1 MNKREFLK
9 ASLMVG
15 VAAQIP
21 LKSDAKAITTKK
33 KKKLKNWVWT
43 NPNLK
48 DTDEELATRYTAFKA
63 AGITGIFFENDSEK
77 HFRAAKAHGI
87 EAHRWIWTFNRADI
101 LFTTLI
107 ILL

>member
-33 KKKLKNWVWT
+33 K
-43 NPNLK
+43 
-48 DTDEELATRYTAFKA
+48 EKA
-63 AGITGIFFENDSEK
+63 
-77 HFRAAKAHGI
+77 
-87 EAHRWIWTFNRADI
+87 
-101 LFTTLI
+101 
-107 ILL
+107 